1 MKLTDD
7 MQRVVLEQRLG
18 FHATVCPD
26 GTPNL
31 SPKGTTSVYDD
42 EHLFFAEIRSPRTI
56 ENLRANPAIEVN
68 VVDPIV
74 RKGYRFKGTAT
85 LHDGDDVHRRAL
97 ELLRERDYG
106 DYEERLRLIVL
117 IRVERAEPLPRRPT
131 TLATPRKSW
140 RRSTSS
146 TTACCMAERG
156 PGAVR
161 RAERPGRLVARLR
174 SRGSARRC
182 ARRDRD
188 DAAAEPGA
196 GQPCAVCSCG
206 LEQLGERVELRRRDR
221 VVVAQARVAL
231 AHQLPDAYGVR
242 RARAPRRSAPHGCSQ

>member
-1 MKLTDD
+1 VAAAGAMKLTGD

-85 LHDGDDVHRRAL
+85 LHEGDDIHRRAL

-117 IRVERAEPLPRRPT
+117 IRVERAEPLTSPAYDVGHT
-131 TLATPRKSW
+131 AEELAAQYLEHY
-140 RRSTSS
+140 RS
-146 TTACCMAERG
+146 
-156 PGAVR
+156 
-161 RAERPGRLVARLR
+161 L
-174 SRGSARRC
+174 
-182 ARRDRD
+182 
-188 DAAAEPGA
+188 
-196 GQPCAVCSCG
+196 
-206 LEQLGERVELRRRDR
+206 
-221 VVVAQARVAL
+221 
-231 AHQLPDAYGVR
+231 
-242 RARAPRRSAPHGCSQ
+242 HG